1 MKEEFKEFRNRS
13 TRSSKRDKPG
23 MTLIMPNGRFR
34 FNNNA
39 MDLLKIDYKTQ
50 GIMFLRGK
58 DRIQVVIEETKEFD
72 NYHLNKLNVFTNL
85 NLGFMFIEVFGLES
99 DGRYHLKMKNNIITL
114 K

>member
-13 TRSSKRDKPG
+13 TRSSKRG
-23 MTLIMPNGRFR
+23 TAGITLVMPIGRFR

-39 MDLLKIDYKTQ
+39 LDSLKIDYKTQ
-50 GIMFLRGK
+50 GLMFLRGK
-58 DRIQVVIEETKEFD
+58 DRIQVVVEETKEFD
-72 NYHLNKLNVFTNL
+72 NYHLNKLNVFTNH